1 MPTRAGREA
10 RRPRG
15 FRARAAPAR
24 GRRRSMRPLATRA
37 GACVTEAIDAIATR
51 GVKDETDAVARDDC
65 AEMTPRRDGT
75 PVRVSAQRGGYRYA
89 S

>member
-1 MPTRAGREA
+1 LPTRAGREA

-37 GACVTEAIDAIATR
+37 GACVTEAIDAMATR
-51 GVKDETDAVARDDC
+51 GGSDETDEVARDDIQND
-65 AEMTPRRDGT
+65 E
-75 PVRVSAQRGGYRYA
+75 S
-89 S
+89 